1 MYKVKVNVY
10 LKENILD
17 PQGKAVGNAL
27 HQLGFAETQSVRI
40 GKYVQL
46 ILDDVTDVEN
56 RVKQM
61 CKQLLVN
68 DVMEDMEFTIEK
80 IQS

>member
-17 PQGKAVGNAL
+17 PQGKAVNNAL
-27 HQLGFAETQSVRI
+27 HQLGFAEVESVRV
-40 GKYVQL
+40 GKYIQL
-46 ILDDVTDVEN
+46 ITQDINDIET
-56 RVKQM
+56 RVQDM

-68 DVMEDMEFTIEK
+68 DVMEDMDFSVEK
-80 IQS
+80 IKL

>member
-1 MYKVKVNVY
+1 MYKVKVSVY

-17 PQGKAVGNAL
+17 PQGKAVGNAM
-27 HQLGFAETQSVRI
+27 HQLGFTETKSVRI
-40 GKYVQL
+40 GKHVQL
-46 ILDDVTDVEN
+46 ILDEVADVEN
-56 RVKQM
+56 RVKDM

-80 IQS
+80 IHS

>member
-27 HQLGFAETQSVRI
+27 HQLGFTETQSVRI

-46 ILDDVTDVEN
+46 ILDDVTDIEN
-56 RVKQM
+56 RVKKM

>member
-27 HQLGFAETQSVRI
+27 HQLGFVETQSVRS
-40 GKYVQL
+40 GKHVQL
-46 ILDDVTDVEN
+46 MLEDVHDIEN

-80 IQS
+80 MHS

>member
-27 HQLGFAETQSVRI
+27 HQLGFVETKSVRI
-40 GKYVQL
+40 GKHVQL
-46 ILDDVTDVEN
+46 ILDDVHDIEN

-80 IQS
+80 MHS